1 MYPTTAK
8 RLSTSMAGLLLGACL
23 GATGQAWGASI
34 HCAAARDNVEKAI
47 CATPALLGADGKLAD
62 GFAERLRQCPA
73 ARRALLRQTQKFWLR
88 DRNNCANLLSES
100 EAAVRQCVSDRMAE
114 RSAQFERIGVSCDL
128 DAVADQYRFV
138 DPGYLLRFAARYEGR
153 QVAVSGSLRLDS
165 CDDPKA
171 SRVTGKLRP
180 QPPQGDSFPVR
191 FKAMP
196 DLRRE
201 WVCDQ
206 NPASHFQGTVRRE
219 GPTFYLYLSDLLGEP
234 L

>member
-1 MYPTTAK
+1 MLKTTTEHLFA
-8 RLSTSMAGLLLGACL
+8 SMAGLLLGACL
-23 GATGQAWGASI
+23 GVAIPAWSASI
-34 HCAAARDNVEKAI
+34 NCAAARDNVDKAI
-47 CATPALLGADGKLAD
+47 CATPALLAADGKLAD

-73 ARRALLRQTQKFWLR
+73 AQRALLRQTQKFWLR

-114 RSAQFERIGVSCDL
+114 RSAQFERIGASCDL

-138 DPGYLLRFAARYEGR
+138 DPGYLLRFASRYEGR
-153 QVAVSGSLRLDS
+153 QVAVVGSLRLDS

-171 SRVTGKLRP
+171 SSVTGKLRP

-206 NPASHFQGTVRRE
+206 NPASRFQGTVRRE
-219 GPTFYLYLSDLLGEP
+219 GGKFYLYLSDLLGEP